1 LNKVFNNISN
11 CTFHLFIIMSLY
23 KVLTKTKVVQQELKH
38 TGVGGFVWC
47 EEGFKWIGSGSDR
60 GNKSENERKNAD
72 VDLRQTSSDSE
83 KNLICKST
91 DDGTA
96 TNWPSERK

>member
-1 LNKVFNNISN
+1 
-11 CTFHLFIIMSLY
+11 MSLY

-47 EEGFKWIGSGSDR
+47 EEGFKWIGSDR
-60 GNKSENERKNAD
+60 GEKSENERKNAD

-91 DDGTA
+91 DDGTGTA
-96 TNWPSERK
+96 TNWRKKFE